1 MGVTFTPEQQK
12 VIELRNRN
20 ILVSAAAGSGK
31 TAVLVERIITRLTK
45 DEKPIDVD
53 QLLIMTYTEAAAA
66 EMKERIRTAIEKE
79 LEESPDNIHLQRQ
92 ATLIHSAQVTTI
104 HSFCLSV
111 IRDYFH
117 VIDLD
122 PGFRIAEEGELKL
135 LKHDVVGELLE
146 NYYEEGS
153 PQFQEFVECF
163 ASGRD
168 DRKLEEL
175 ILQLYEFS
183 RSYPNPKKWLWECV
197 KQYEF
202 GSVQALVQSDLV
214 EHVMHTIRY
223 YLEDLKQTIALGL
236 RACDAED
243 GPYMYRGTLEADLQ
257 TVEKISVAEDF
268 QNMFAVIS
276 NVKWARLAPNRDKSI
291 SEELVSYVKGVRE
304 EIKKTVALLSEQYF
318 FDKPEELYEDMLSAK
333 PNMQMLVTLV
343 NDFAEAFLEKKTEKN
358 MIDFGDMEQ
367 FALNILTEEE
377 DGKLKPSKVAEEY
390 QERFAEVMIDEYQ
403 DSNLI
408 QEAILTSVSK
418 VSKGVYNIFMVGDV
432 KQSIYRFRLSR
443 PELFMEK
450 FDTYSLEDSEKQRID
465 LHKNFRSRREVL
477 DSTNFIFEQIMT
489 KGLGGITYDE
499 KAALYVGAD
508 YAEQPGNETEV
519 MLVDTDLEE
528 EDNWKVEETNREL
541 EARAVARRI
550 KELVGHHL
558 VFDKETGKYRMAKY
572 SDIVILTRSLKGWTD
587 VFTKILNREGIPA
600 YSGSKEGYFETREI
614 QTLLDYLRIL
624 DNPRQDIPFTAV
636 LTSSFGKLTSEELAN
651 VQCEG
656 EGKTFYERTLSYVES
671 GSDESLKRRIKNLLI
686 QYERFRRKVP
696 YTAIHALLWDI
707 IEETGYGDYV
717 SALPSGEQRKAN
729 LEMLVEKA
737 VRFESTSYKGLF
749 HFIRYIE
756 QLHKYDVDYGEAS
769 LMDEQA
775 DTVRLMSIH
784 KSKGL
789 EFPIVFVSGM
799 SKRFNMQDVNGSIVI
814 HPDFGVGMDAID
826 SERRTKTPTLWK
838 RMIQREILMEN
849 QGEEL
854 RVLYVALTRAKEKLI
869 LTGTV
874 SKLEQKVRG
883 FAGLSSQKETKLTVS
898 RLTKAASYFDW
909 VLPALYRHASFM
921 PVLELYHISAPFTNP
936 LYDRD
941 VPVRVYKLGIGEI
954 VAGEAAEEISGLYT
968 KELLNSWDDERIY
981 DEKMKGQLEIQF
993 GYQYPY
999 ARAQRLK
1006 QKMTVSELKKRTYL
1020 EEEAGELMYDEADV
1034 IPLLPRFLQEDKEL
1048 TGASRGTAYHKLL
1061 ELIDFSKQYDEVTLK
1076 KLMEEQKR
1084 SGKLSEEMCASIR
1097 EEDIL
1102 QFLGTPVGKRMHR
1115 AAIQGTLRAEQPFV
1129 LGIDADEFYPGEQL
1143 EEIVLVQGII
1153 DVWFEEGGEL
1163 VVLDYKT
1170 DNVFKEEGLREKYH
1184 AQLDYYARALERLT
1198 GKHVKEKM
1206 IYSFAMQ
1213 KEIEV

>member
-499 KAALYVGAD
+499 KAA
-508 YAEQPGNETEV
+508 
-519 MLVDTDLEE
+519 
-528 EDNWKVEETNREL
+528 
-541 EARAVARRI
+541 
-550 KELVGHHL
+550 
-558 VFDKETGKYRMAKY
+558 
-572 SDIVILTRSLKGWTD
+572 
-587 VFTKILNREGIPA
+587 
-600 YSGSKEGYFETREI
+600 
-614 QTLLDYLRIL
+614 
-624 DNPRQDIPFTAV
+624 
-636 LTSSFGKLTSEELAN
+636 
-651 VQCEG
+651 
-656 EGKTFYERTLSYVES
+656 
-671 GSDESLKRRIKNLLI
+671 
-686 QYERFRRKVP
+686 
-696 YTAIHALLWDI
+696 
-707 IEETGYGDYV
+707 
-717 SALPSGEQRKAN
+717 
-729 LEMLVEKA
+729 
-737 VRFESTSYKGLF
+737 
-749 HFIRYIE
+749 
-756 QLHKYDVDYGEAS
+756 
-769 LMDEQA
+769 
-775 DTVRLMSIH
+775 
-784 KSKGL
+784 
-789 EFPIVFVSGM
+789 
-799 SKRFNMQDVNGSIVI
+799 
-814 HPDFGVGMDAID
+814 
-826 SERRTKTPTLWK
+826 
-838 RMIQREILMEN
+838 
-849 QGEEL
+849 
-854 RVLYVALTRAKEKLI
+854 
-869 LTGTV
+869 
-874 SKLEQKVRG
+874 
-883 FAGLSSQKETKLTVS
+883 
-898 RLTKAASYFDW
+898 
-909 VLPALYRHASFM
+909 
-921 PVLELYHISAPFTNP
+921 
-936 LYDRD
+936 
-941 VPVRVYKLGIGEI
+941 
-954 VAGEAAEEISGLYT
+954 
-968 KELLNSWDDERIY
+968 
-981 DEKMKGQLEIQF
+981 
-993 GYQYPY
+993 
-999 ARAQRLK
+999 
-1006 QKMTVSELKKRTYL
+1006 
-1020 EEEAGELMYDEADV
+1020 
-1034 IPLLPRFLQEDKEL
+1034 
-1048 TGASRGTAYHKLL
+1048 
-1061 ELIDFSKQYDEVTLK
+1061 
-1076 KLMEEQKR
+1076 
-1084 SGKLSEEMCASIR
+1084 
-1097 EEDIL
+1097 
-1102 QFLGTPVGKRMHR
+1102 
-1115 AAIQGTLRAEQPFV
+1115 
-1129 LGIDADEFYPGEQL
+1129 
-1143 EEIVLVQGII
+1143 
-1153 DVWFEEGGEL
+1153 
-1163 VVLDYKT
+1163 
-1170 DNVFKEEGLREKYH
+1170 
-1184 AQLDYYARALERLT
+1184 
-1198 GKHVKEKM
+1198 
-1206 IYSFAMQ
+1206 
-1213 KEIEV
+1213 